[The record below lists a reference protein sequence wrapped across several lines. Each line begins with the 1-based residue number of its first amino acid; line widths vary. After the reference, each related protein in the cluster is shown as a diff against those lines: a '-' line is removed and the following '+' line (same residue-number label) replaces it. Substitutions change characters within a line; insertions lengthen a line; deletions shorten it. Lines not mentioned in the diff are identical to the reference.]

1 MAVSGPCWGAASAL
15 WLSGAARCTADGFL
29 LWQLFSA
36 FTLWIHCVN
45 LTFRWWREENCTY
58 KWALNL
64 LQTVCCGR
72 CRTILSPVDKTN
84 LSSRS
89 TFFLFCSFAQ
99 QRFSSCCF
107 ITLSCTFRLETNTF
121 HHKRSTWYYCEQTAH
136 WYANWSG
143 IVDLWQFDPP
153 EVLHSYRCECNRSAV
168 RVEVVFRF
176 TGLHAGSCGFSRE
189 SWRFWVFLKRDGIVA
204 CVRDN
209 LQSWMFNMR

>member
-1 MAVSGPCWGAASAL
+1 MAVSAPCWGAASAL

-72 CRTILSPVDKTN
+72 CRTVLSPVDKTN

-89 TFFLFCSFAQ
+89 TFFLFCSFGPSLVA
-99 QRFSSCCF
+99 F
-107 ITLSCTFRLETNTF
+107 IHSNVSPVVVLSLCHALLDWKRILSTTNGHRGIIVNTVAADRNGARLHTGM
-121 HHKRSTWYYCEQTAH
+121 QT
-136 WYANWSG
+136 
-143 IVDLWQFDPP
+143 
-153 EVLHSYRCECNRSAV
+153 EVE
-168 RVEVVFRF
+168 
-176 TGLHAGSCGFSRE
+176 
-189 SWRFWVFLKRDGIVA
+189 
-204 CVRDN
+204 
-209 LQSWMFNMR
+209 